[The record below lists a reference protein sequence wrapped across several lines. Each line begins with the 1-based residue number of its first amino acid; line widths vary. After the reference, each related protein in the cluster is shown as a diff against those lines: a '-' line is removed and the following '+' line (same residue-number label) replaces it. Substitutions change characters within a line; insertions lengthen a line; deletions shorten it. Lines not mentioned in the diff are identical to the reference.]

1 MIASQPQPGK
11 VERTDEAVLRDFF
24 GRQGGAGF
32 VGNFAHESFS
42 GLLFVVSGAED
53 LSRDIAPT
61 MQTLAILRDVDCSLI
76 GETEVRQEQLPRLK
90 FRDGIERS
98 VPQFDVNIRWRS
110 GGKNERLSFNAD
122 ASGVADER
130 DAFGRVKIGDVMECV
145 TGSIEHAQFP
155 RTERKRLA
163 AREHMQIF
171 LGDRQKVAE
180 QSTQIVAIQP
190 LSAGEQIRRVGH
202 MIGAA
207 RVNINLQMRIFLYK
221 RTAGTGVVQMNVRQ
235 ENSLQVRDGEVVS
248 GELLAKIRQCR
259 GGTGIHERAKIVGQ
273 Q

>member
-1 MIASQPQPGK
+1 MIASQPKPGK
-11 VERTDEAVLRDFF
+11 VERTDEAVLRNFF
-24 GRQGGAGF
+24 GRQGRAGF

-61 MQTLAILRDVDCSLI
+61 VQTLAIVRDVACRLI

-122 ASGVADER
+122 AGGVADER
-130 DAFGRVKIGDVMECV
+130 DAFARVKIGDVMECV
-145 TGSIEHAQFP
+145 AGCIEHAQFP

-163 AREHMQIF
+163 AREHVQIF

-180 QSTQIVAIQP
+180 QTTQIVAIQP

-221 RTAGTGVVQMNVRQ
+221 GTAGAGVVQMNVRQ
-235 ENSLQVRDGEVVS
+235 ENGLQVSDGAVVS
-248 GELLAKIRQCR
+248 GELLAKILQRG
-259 GGTGIHERAKIVGQ
+259 GGTGIHERAKIAGQ